1 MKASGALTQRRGV
14 LSHSS
19 SEPLGSQEQAPFAGH
34 PFGGLAREDRFGVL
48 AAFENHSPQVPDD
61 GAAAQAN
68 DDGRAE
74 AADEWTGGFDFHLG
88 VYARF

>member
-1 MKASGALTQRRGV
+1 

-34 PFGGLAREDRFGVL
+34 PFGGLARDDRFGIL
-48 AAFENHSPQVPDD
+48 AAFENHSPQVSDAA
-61 GAAAQAN
+61 AAAQA
-68 DDGRAE
+68 DDGQADAAE
-74 AADEWTGGFDFHLG
+74 EWTGGFDFHLG

>member
-1 MKASGALTQRRGV
+1 

-34 PFGGLAREDRFGVL
+34 PFGGLARDDRFGIL
-48 AAFENHSPQVPDD
+48 AAFEKHSPQVPHT
-61 GAAAQAN
+61 AVAAQA
-68 DDGRAE
+68 DDDQADT
-74 AADEWTGGFDFHLG
+74 ADEWTGGFDFHLG

>member
-1 MKASGALTQRRGV
+1 MKASCATTQRRGV

-19 SEPLGSQEQAPFAGH
+19 SEPLGSQEQALFAGH
-34 PFGGLAREDRFGVL
+34 PFGGLARDDRFGIL
-48 AAFENHSPQVPDD
+48 AAFENQSPQVPDVGAPVQADED
-61 GAAAQAN
+61 GQ
-68 DDGRAE
+68 AE